1 MKAKALLCATW
12 CVAILGTTGINAANA
27 MPVRWKSTVVHVAL
41 AGKDLKDV
49 LRDFAASQG
58 VATSIAGNVQGTVTG
73 RFDLSPQR
81 FLDTLAATFGFVWFY
96 DGNILSITNAN
107 DMTRQVLPLD
117 HASISDLRTALRQIG
132 MDDKRFPIYFD
143 EESGTMVV
151 SGPSQYVQT
160 ITDIAQRI
168 DTRSGRRNGSTI
180 RIFKLK
186 HAWAADHTVQID
198 GNPVTL
204 PGIAS
209 VLANLYRV
217 RGKVGVSQPSGAPGV
232 QRVQSMNDVSGGA
245 SGDNRLMPPLPP
257 SMTGGGLGDLFT
269 KGGQNGGA
277 SGGARAA
284 AAGGSSQAGDTSAGN
299 DELPIIQPD
308 PMTNSVLIRD
318 MPDRL
323 AQYAPLIRQLDIQPK
338 LIEIQAHIMEIDDT
352 LLREIGV
359 DWRAHNSHG
368 DIQTGTGATRTGTSI
383 GTSAQNS
390 YSNGQV
396 NPFFGTTTL
405 AGNAIANATPA
416 GVSVTAVVGDA
427 ARFLMARVN
436 ALQSTSKVKIEA
448 SPLVATLDNSEAVMD
463 NTTRFFVKVSGYASA
478 ELYSVST
485 GTSLRVLPMI
495 VQDGRG
501 TRIKM
506 NVHVTDGQLT
516 GDQVENLP
524 VIASSEINTQAFVG
538 QGQSLLIAGYNTDK
552 RVNGTS
558 GVPWLSKIPLLGAL
572 FRYSNDS
579 QNHMERVF
587 LLSPRI
593 IDPDT

>member
-1 MKAKALLCATW
+1 MKAKALLYAAW
-12 CVAILGTTGINAANA
+12 CVATLCTTGINAANA
-27 MPVRWKSTVVHVAL
+27 MPVRWRSTIVHVAL
-41 AGKDLKDV
+41 EGKDLKDV

-117 HASISDLRTALRQIG
+117 HASIGELRSALRQIG
-132 MDDKRFPIYFD
+132 IDDKRFPVYYD
-143 EESGTMVV
+143 EASGTVLI
-151 SGPSQYVQT
+151 SGPVQFVQ
-160 ITDIAQRI
+160 IVTDIAQRL
-168 DTRSGRRNGSTI
+168 DTLTGRRNGSTI

-186 HAWAADHTVQID
+186 HAWAADRNVQID
-198 GNPVTL
+198 GNAVTM
-204 PGIAS
+204 PGIAT

-217 RGKVGVSQPSGAPGV
+217 RGRTGTSQPTAGPGV

-245 SGDNRLMPPLPP
+245 YGDNRLMPPLPP
-257 SMTGGGLGDLFT
+257 SMKGGGRGDAFA
-269 KGGQNGGA
+269 KGIP
-277 SGGARAA
+277 SGGDSGGSRSAS
-284 AAGGSSQAGDTSAGN
+284 AGGPPQTDDRSEGS

-323 AQYAPLIRQLDIQPK
+323 AQYAPLIRQLDVQPK
-338 LIEIQAHIMEIDDT
+338 LIEIQAHIMEIDDDV
-352 LLREIGV
+352 LREIGV
-359 DWRAHNSHG
+359 DWSAHSSHG
-368 DIQTGTGATRTGTSI
+368 DIQTGTGKT
-383 GTSAQNS
+383 AQNS
-390 YSNGQV
+390 YLNGQV
-396 NPFFGTTTL
+396 NPQFGTTQL
-405 AGNAIANATPA
+405 AGNAIVNATPVGA
-416 GVSVTAVVGDA
+416 SVTAVVGDA
-427 ARFLMARVN
+427 ARYLMARVN
-436 ALQSTSKVKIEA
+436 ALQSTSKVKIDA

-463 NTTRFFVKVSGYASA
+463 NTTRFFVRVAGYASA

-485 GTSLRVLPMI
+485 GVSLRVLPMI
-495 VQDGRG
+495 VKDGRE

-506 NVHVTDGQLT
+506 NVHVMDGQLT
-516 GDQVENLP
+516 GDQVDNLP
-524 VIASSEINTQAFVG
+524 VITSSEINTQAFVG
-538 QGQSLLIAGYNTDK
+538 QGQSLLIAGYSTDK
-552 RVNGTS
+552 RANGVT

-572 FRYSNDS
+572 FRYNSDS

-593 IDPDT
+593 IDPDM

>member
-1 MKAKALLCATW
+1 MKAKALLCAAW
-12 CVAILGTTGINAANA
+12 CVAIFGTIGIGTANA
-27 MPVRWKSTVVHVAL
+27 MPVRWRSTVVHVVL
-41 AGKDLKDV
+41 EGKDLKDV

-117 HASISDLRTALRQIG
+117 HASIGELRSALRQIG
-132 MDDKRFPIYFD
+132 MDDKRFPIFYD
-143 EESGTMVV
+143 EVSGTVLV
-151 SGPSQYVQT
+151 SGPAQYVQ
-160 ITDIAQRI
+160 IVTDIAQRL
-168 DTRSGRRNGSTI
+168 DMLSGRRNGSTI

-186 HAWAADHTVQID
+186 HAWAADRNVQID
-198 GNPVTL
+198 GNTVTM
-204 PGIAS
+204 PGIAT

-217 RGKVGVSQPSGAPGV
+217 RGRAGTGQSSAAPGV
-232 QRVQSMNDVSGGA
+232 QRVQPMGDVSGSAYG
-245 SGDNRLMPPLPP
+245 GNRLMPPLPP
-257 SMTGGGLGDLFT
+257 SMMGGGRGDAFA
-269 KGGQNGGA
+269 KGASIDGE
-277 SGGARAA
+277 SGGAASAA
-284 AAGGSSQAGDTSAGN
+284 PGGAPRTEEVSAER

-318 MPDRL
+318 LPDRL
-323 AQYAPLIRQLDIQPK
+323 AQYAPLIQQLDIRPR
-338 LIEIQAHIMEIDDT
+338 LVEIQAHIMEIDDD

-368 DIQTGTGATRTGTSI
+368 DIQTGTGNT
-383 GTSAQNS
+383 AQND
-390 YSNGQV
+390 YSGGQI

-405 AGNAIANATPA
+405 AGNAVVNAAPA

-427 ARFLMARVN
+427 ARYLMARVN
-436 ALQSTSKVKIEA
+436 ALQSTSKVKIDA

-485 GTSLRVLPMI
+485 GVSLRVLPMI
-495 VQDGRG
+495 VQDGSE

-516 GDQVENLP
+516 GDQVDNLP
-524 VIASSEINTQAFVG
+524 VITSSEINTQAFVG
-538 QGQSLLIAGYNTDK
+538 QGQSLLIAGYSTDK
-552 RVNGTS
+552 RANGVA

-572 FRYSNDS
+572 FRYHSDS

-593 IDPDT
+593 IDPGT